1 MRENLPAWANRLNM
15 LIKQV
20 ETLGTR
26 CTQKLITGKNRL
38 SDRITF
44 EIEEVIR
51 PYRFKPQPSRP
62 LDFLQFIAIALC
74 APILF
79 FAYAGDKHGYSVFFS
94 YAVCLISVVIFVIES
109 IRLGKRFAHWKT
121 AAKAFYAALAVA
133 FGFIASSIAKNYAN
147 SVTQIDPKYL
157 SDFTGLLT
165 VFFTW
170 IFVLSMIP
178 VGVLLLSACRLMAT
192 QLCML
197 LLTVIL
203 LPLSSVYPKIGQL
216 PDYIWQ
222 LLTGDTAGFPKF
234 RFFMLPA
241 FHFLGAAIACAV
253 LLAPLS
259 LLSTYRIE
267 LDRLFTQL
275 LVLMDY
281 RPNHGCQAPVGS
293 RVAFL
298 ERGYVSVATRTGDG
312 YRFSVIQC
320 DFRPSKLN

>member
-1 MRENLPAWANRLNM
+1 MRENLPAWANRLHT

-20 ETLGTR
+20 ETLATL
-26 CTQKLITGKNRL
+26 CTQKLIAGKNRL
-38 SDRITF
+38 LDRITF
-44 EIEEVIR
+44 EIEEAIR

-62 LDFLQFIAIALC
+62 LDFLQFIAIALY

-94 YAVCLISVVIFVIES
+94 YAVYFISVVIFVIES

-133 FGFIASSIAKNYAN
+133 FGFIASSLAKNYAN
-147 SVTQIDPKYL
+147 NVTQIDPKYL

-165 VFFTW
+165 VLITW
-170 IFVLSMIP
+170 IFVLTMIP
-178 VGVLLLSACRLMAT
+178 IGVLMLSAFRLMAT
-192 QLCML
+192 QLYML
-197 LLTVIL
+197 LLTVIQ
-203 LPLSSVYPKIGQL
+203 LPLSSVHPKIGRL

-222 LLTGDTAGFPKF
+222 LLTGDTAEFPKF

-241 FHFLGAAIACAV
+241 FHFLGAAISCAV

-259 LLSTYRIE
+259 LLSTYRIQIGT
-267 LDRLFTQL
+267 LLTQL

-281 RPNHGCQAPVGS
+281 RPNHGCDAATAS
-293 RVAFL
+293 RVVFL
-298 ERGYVSVATRTGDG
+298 ERGYVSVATQTGDG
-312 YRFSVIQC
+312 YRFSVIHC
-320 DFRPSKLN
+320 DFKTSK